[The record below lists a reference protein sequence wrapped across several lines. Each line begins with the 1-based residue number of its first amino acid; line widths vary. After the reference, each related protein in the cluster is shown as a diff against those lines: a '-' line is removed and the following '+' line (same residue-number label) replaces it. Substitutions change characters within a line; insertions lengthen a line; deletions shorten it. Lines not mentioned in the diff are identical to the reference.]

1 MAANP
6 YDIIVVGLGAMGSA
20 TLYQASQRG
29 ARALG
34 IDRYDPPHTLGSSHG
49 DTRVTRLAIG
59 EGEMYMPFIQR
70 ANQIWAELEA
80 KSGRTLFHQSG
91 GLIIA
96 PERGA
101 AKFHAEGDF
110 VRLSASIA
118 EKYSIK
124 YEILTA
130 EQIAQRFPL
139 LKPRDCDHGYYEPES
154 GVLRP
159 ERCIQ
164 TQLELALA
172 SWAVIRNCEAVLDY
186 RADANGVTVW
196 TGKDS
201 YRADK
206 LILCAGAWMSE
217 LLPAT
222 SRDKLRVYRQ
232 VIYWYE
238 AQDQTLFDPAVFP
251 YVIWIGDAP
260 EDFWSVFPAPADALP
275 GVKMLSEQYHSS
287 QAVGAISREV
297 TPAEIDDMRQRLAS
311 PRLRGITGR
320 SLRAEV
326 CLYTVTRDE
335 HFIIDFHPGS
345 RRVAL
350 ASPCSGHGFKHS
362 AAIGETLAQMALDGG
377 AEFDVSGFALERA

>member
-1 MAANP
+1 MAADR
-6 YDIIVVGLGAMGSA
+6 YDIIIVGLGAMGSA
-20 TLYQASQRG
+20 ALYQASQRG
-29 ARALG
+29 AKALG

-49 DTRVTRLAIG
+49 DTRITRLAIG

-96 PERGA
+96 PETGA
-101 AKFHAEGDF
+101 ARFHAEGDF
-110 VRLSASIA
+110 VELSARIA
-118 EKYSIK
+118 GKFGIAH
-124 YEILTA
+124 EILDA
-130 EQIAQRFPL
+130 AGIRSRFPL
-139 LKPRDCDHGYYEPES
+139 LTPRDSDHAYYEPES

-172 SWAVIRNCEAVLDY
+172 DQAEIRSCEAVVDY
-186 RADANGVTVW
+186 RADADGVTVW
-196 TGKDS
+196 TEKDK

-217 LLPAT
+217 LLPAP
-222 SRDKLRVYRQ
+222 SRGELRVCRQ
-232 VIYWYE
+232 VIHWYE
-238 AQDQTLFDPAVFP
+238 APDLRLFDPSVFP

-260 EDFWSVFPAPADALP
+260 EDFWSVFPAPSDGVP
-275 GVKMLSEQYHSS
+275 GVKMVSEQYHTSEEIH
-287 QAVGAISREV
+287 AISREV
-297 TPAEIDDMRQRLAS
+297 TPAEIADMRQRLTVQ
-311 PRLRGITGR
+311 RLRGTTER
-320 SLRAEV
+320 SVRADV

-335 HFIIDFHPGS
+335 HFIIDFHPNS
-345 RRVAL
+345 RRVVM

-377 AEFDVSGFALERA
+377 AELDVDGFAISRL